1 MAAAENERLA
11 RVETR
16 LASIEDAMR
25 DIAGALTTL
34 ARIEQDNAYV
44 KQTLAEQSKSIQAI
58 QAELPTM
65 TLARSA
71 LGWVAKAVGAAVLV
85 AILASAGLPGK

>member
-1 MAAAENERLA
+1 MAVAENERLA

-34 ARIEQDNAYV
+34 ARIEQDNAHV
-44 KQTLAEQSKSIQAI
+44 KQALADQGRAITAI

-71 LGWVAKAVGAAVLV
+71 VGWVAKAVGAAVLV